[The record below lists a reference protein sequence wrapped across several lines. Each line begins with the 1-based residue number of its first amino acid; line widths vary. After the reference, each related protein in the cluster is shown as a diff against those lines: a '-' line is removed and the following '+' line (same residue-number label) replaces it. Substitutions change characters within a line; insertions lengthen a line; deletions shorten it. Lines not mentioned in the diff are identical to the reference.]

1 MKSLIR
7 IILLATV
14 ISLFHPF
21 LTFASTVQV
30 EILHSRDKYP
40 AEGSYPILFRLKIS
54 KPWYIHGTRSEGE
67 GLIPTLLSFQ
77 ESPGLEVEEVK
88 FPEPEKKKFPYT
100 SKPIEIYSGIV
111 LVRATLA
118 VLGTVPSGRQVIK
131 GNLSYQAC
139 SPTLCLP
146 PENVSVHLS
155 ADIVPHGIPTD
166 ALNQELFLS
175 AQREMPHEKGL
186 PGMRSGAGFLLTL
199 FGLFLWGLALNLT
212 PCVYPLIPITVSYF
226 GGRSQKVSANT
237 IMHGM
242 LYILGLALTNSVL
255 GLTAALSGGMLG
267 AVLQQPLVLIFVAG
281 VMTALGLSFFGFWE
295 FRIPIAL
302 TKIASKTYGGYIG
315 TFFMGLT
322 LGIVAAPC
330 LGPFILALLTYVGQ
344 KGDPFLGFFYFFIL
358 SLGLGLPLSFLAIFS
373 GALDK
378 LPRSGDWL
386 LWVRKFMGWVLVG
399 MAAYM
404 ISPLIPHHLGK
415 LGLLAAVAASAGIH
429 LGFLD
434 RSGIGLRRFS
444 NLKKLVGI
452 CLIGGGVVYLIS
464 SASEREG
471 IKWIPYDQDIIAA
484 AAKEKKPLILDFYA
498 DWCPPC
504 VTMEKRIFKDPE
516 VVRLSQNLIA
526 MRLDLTRHQ
535 SFQDEVLKQYGVR
548 GVPTVIFLDR
558 KGEEEKDL
566 RVETYVG
573 RFEFLDRLR
582 KHLERS
588 ATER

>member
-1 MKSLIR
+1 
-7 IILLATV
+7 
-14 ISLFHPF
+14 
-21 LTFASTVQV
+21 
-30 EILHSRDKYP
+30 
-40 AEGSYPILFRLKIS
+40 
-54 KPWYIHGTRSEGE
+54 
-67 GLIPTLLSFQ
+67 
-77 ESPGLEVEEVK
+77 
-88 FPEPEKKKFPYT
+88 
-100 SKPIEIYSGIV
+100 
-111 LVRATLA
+111 
-118 VLGTVPSGRQVIK
+118 
-131 GNLSYQAC
+131 
-139 SPTLCLP
+139 
-146 PENVSVHLS
+146 
-155 ADIVPHGIPTD
+155 
-166 ALNQELFLS
+166 
-175 AQREMPHEKGL
+175 
-186 PGMRSGAGFLLTL
+186 
-199 FGLFLWGLALNLT
+199 
-212 PCVYPLIPITVSYF
+212 
-226 GGRSQKVSANT
+226 
-237 IMHGM
+237 
-242 LYILGLALTNSVL
+242 
-255 GLTAALSGGMLG
+255 
-267 AVLQQPLVLIFVAG
+267 
-281 VMTALGLSFFGFWE
+281 
-295 FRIPIAL
+295 
-302 TKIASKTYGGYIG
+302 
-315 TFFMGLT
+315 
-322 LGIVAAPC
+322 
-330 LGPFILALLTYVGQ
+330 
-344 KGDPFLGFFYFFIL
+344 
-358 SLGLGLPLSFLAIFS
+358 
-373 GALDK
+373 
-378 LPRSGDWL
+378 
-386 LWVRKFMGWVLVG
+386 MGWVLVG

-573 RFEFLDRLR
+573 RFEFLDRMR